1 MRLGES
7 SSLDDDEEE
16 EGSKLLGMISNLKL
30 KDILMPRF
38 DPEMK
43 SGRVVEWLKKEG
55 ERVKKGEPVV
65 RIDTEKVSL
74 DVESPESGTLVKI
87 LVNPPEEVPVGTPL
101 GSIRLEGETEQVAS
115 ETKPEFAAAQL
126 GVSEA
131 QIPSQESSKIGMPA
145 IAGESERSIEF
156 RASPSARRTARELGI
171 DLSLV
176 KGTGPGGRI
185 TSEDVERY
193 YEQSRQTSQAQ
204 AQQQRAAEVAQPI
217 PSAEQALRPSP
228 VKVKKLDAMR
238 TSIAQ
243 KMVESWTKIPQVPL
257 FVEVDLGETEKFRA
271 AMEKMIGRSV
281 SLTAIVTKALASA
294 LRHFPDLNSR
304 LEGEE
309 ELHIFEDVD
318 VSIAVALEG
327 GGLVAPVIRSANRK
341 TPTQITQEIEE
352 LAAKARSGK
361 LSLSEVRGG
370 TTTVSNLS
378 SFGVDYFIPIINP
391 PQATILGV
399 GKVRRGEE
407 AAGGLRRGSPVCTIT
422 LAFDHRVTDGAEAAK
437 LLEKIKEYIESPYLL
452 QMA

>member
-7 SSLDDDEEE
+7 SSLDDEEE

-74 DVESPESGTLVKI
+74 DVESPESGTLAKI
-87 LVNPPEEVPVGTPL
+87 LVNPP
-101 GSIRLEGETEQVAS
+101 EQVAS

-131 QIPSQESSKIGMPA
+131 QIPSQESSKVGMPA
-145 IAGESERSIEF
+145 VAGESERGLEF

-217 PSAEQALRPSP
+217 PSAEQALRPTP

-341 TPTQITQEIEE
+341 TATQITHEIEE

-407 AAGGLRRGSPVCTIT
+407 AAGGVRGGSPVCTIT
-422 LAFDHRVTDGAEAAK
+422 LVFDHRITDGAEAAK